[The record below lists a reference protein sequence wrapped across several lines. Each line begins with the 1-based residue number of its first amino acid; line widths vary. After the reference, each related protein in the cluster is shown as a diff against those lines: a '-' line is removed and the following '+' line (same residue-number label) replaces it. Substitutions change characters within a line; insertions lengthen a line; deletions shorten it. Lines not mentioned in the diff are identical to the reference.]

1 MLLLTWYLLSHVRQ
15 IWVISRS
22 WVRVPT
28 RQTRNKSKMK
38 ANLTSLQL
46 MNDPRQ
52 NDVKPHRL
60 VTIGKSDSLCFGGC
74 PLFSIIQGRAQS
86 GEDDSLIICNDRF
99 TSGGDS
105 IETGANGPPFPSN
118 MTPLQQMLC
127 LSDTLNK
134 TAKFAG
140 LGDCLAVSQRIY
152 KVT

>member
-1 MLLLTWYLLSHVRQ
+1 
-15 IWVISRS
+15 
-22 WVRVPT
+22 
-28 RQTRNKSKMK
+28 
-38 ANLTSLQL
+38 

-52 NDVKPHRL
+52 NDVNPHRL

-118 MTPLQQMLC
+118 MTPLQQMVC
-127 LSDTLNK
+127 LIDPLNK

-140 LGDCLAVSQRIY
+140 LGDCLAVSQRLY
-152 KVT
+152 KVIQSKSTLTIPIQPSPESN